1 MSIGA
6 EPRKGLALPAPNSQH
21 AFQQLLQG
29 PLQGRVLSNLRGT
42 LGGGAVAHHLA
53 GWPRDTCFQLLR
65 LPVQQSTTDVST
77 GLTCDRRIAA
87 TYCLLALQFPR
98 RRRWCFSFEELGEFS
113 SFPQTCL
120 SFFFFFFQMHTSFPR
135 VKSDR
140 FNHALLQRT
149 REFRVPFKFPR

>member
-120 SFFFFFFQMHTSFPR
+120 SFFFFFFKCTR
-135 VKSDR
+135 R
-140 FNHALLQRT
+140 FQ
-149 REFRVPFKFPR
+149 E